1 MKFSH
6 KLSDAVHLLAYIEIF
21 PDDDLSSRAI
31 ARSIVT
37 NPSMVRSLMM
47 DLRKAGLL
55 KTKQGSA
62 EPELAKKP
70 EEISLYDIFA
80 AVDMDHHLLH
90 VDEDTEQKCPVGGN
104 IQGPLAKACGSGRG
118 SFCQDAGDQPAGNC
132 RPDKRSR
139 AACLITSAKAGV
151 FLWE

>member
-6 KLSDAVHLLAYIEIF
+6 KLSDAVHLLVYIEIF

-80 AVDMDHHLLH
+80 AVGMDHHLLH
-90 VDEDTEQKCPVGGN
+90 VDENTEQKCPVGGN
-104 IQGPLAKACGSGRG
+104 IQEPLDKAYAEVEEAAFAKMREISLREIV
-118 SFCQDAGDQPAGNC
+118 DQIKEEGQLA
-132 RPDKRSR
+132 
-139 AACLITSAKAGV
+139 
-151 FLWE
+151 

>member
-90 VDEDTEQKCPVGGN
+90 VDEDTEQQCPVGGN
-104 IQGPLAKACGSGRG
+104 IQGPLAKAYAEVEEAAFAKMREISL
-118 SFCQDAGDQPAGNC
+118 QEIVDQIKEAGQLA
-132 RPDKRSR
+132 
-139 AACLITSAKAGV
+139 
-151 FLWE
+151 

>member
-6 KLSDAVHLLAYIEIF
+6 KLSDAVHLLVYIEIF

-80 AVDMDHHLLH
+80 AVGIDHHLLH

-104 IQGPLAKACGSGRG
+104 IQGPLAKAYAEVEETAFVKMREISLREIV
-118 SFCQDAGDQPAGNC
+118 DQIKEEGQLA
-132 RPDKRSR
+132 
-139 AACLITSAKAGV
+139 
-151 FLWE
+151 

>member
-55 KTKQGSA
+55 KTRQGSA
-62 EPELAKKP
+62 EPELAKRP

-90 VDEDTEQKCPVGGN
+90 VDGDTEQKCPVGGN
-104 IQGPLAKACGSGRG
+104 IQGPLAKAY
-118 SFCQDAGDQPAGNC
+118 AEVEE
-132 RPDKRSR
+132 
-139 AACLITSAKAGV
+139 AAFAKMREISLQEIVKQIKEEGQLA
-151 FLWE
+151 

>member
-6 KLSDAVHLLAYIEIF
+6 KLSDAVHLLVYIEIF

-31 ARSIVT
+31 ARSIVI

-80 AVDMDHHLLH
+80 AVGMDHHLLH

-104 IQGPLAKACGSGRG
+104 IQGPLAKAYAEVEEAAFAKMREISLREIV
-118 SFCQDAGDQPAGNC
+118 DQIKEEGQLA
-132 RPDKRSR
+132 
-139 AACLITSAKAGV
+139 
-151 FLWE
+151 

>member
-62 EPELAKKP
+62 EPELAKQP

-104 IQGPLAKACGSGRG
+104 IQGPLAKAYAEVEEAAFAKMREISL
-118 SFCQDAGDQPAGNC
+118 QEIVDQIKEEGQLA
-132 RPDKRSR
+132 
-139 AACLITSAKAGV
+139 
-151 FLWE
+151 

>member
-6 KLSDAVHLLAYIEIF
+6 KLRDAVHLLAYIEIF

-47 DLRKAGLL
+47 DLRKAGFL

-80 AVDMDHHLLH
+80 VVGMEHHLLH

-104 IQGPLAKACGSGRG
+104 IQGPLAKAYAEVEEAAFAKMREISLREIV
-118 SFCQDAGDQPAGNC
+118 DQIKEEGQLA
-132 RPDKRSR
+132 
-139 AACLITSAKAGV
+139 
-151 FLWE
+151 

>member
-47 DLRKAGLL
+47 DLRKAGFL

-70 EEISLYDIFA
+70 EEISLYDVFA
-80 AVDMDHHLLH
+80 AVGMEHHLLH

-104 IQGPLAKACGSGRG
+104 IQGPLAKACAEVEEAAFAKMREISLREIV
-118 SFCQDAGDQPAGNC
+118 DQIKEEGQLA
-132 RPDKRSR
+132 
-139 AACLITSAKAGV
+139 
-151 FLWE
+151 

>member
-104 IQGPLAKACGSGRG
+104 IQGPLAKAYAEVEEAAFAKMQEISL
-118 SFCQDAGDQPAGNC
+118 QEIVDQIKEEGQLA
-132 RPDKRSR
+132 
-139 AACLITSAKAGV
+139 
-151 FLWE
+151 

>member
-6 KLSDAVHLLAYIEIF
+6 KLSDAVHLLVYIEIF

-80 AVDMDHHLLH
+80 AVGMDHHLLH

-104 IQGPLAKACGSGRG
+104 IQGPLAKAYAEVEEAAFAKMREISL
-118 SFCQDAGDQPAGNC
+118 QEIVDQIKEEGQLA
-132 RPDKRSR
+132 
-139 AACLITSAKAGV
+139 
-151 FLWE
+151 

>member
-1 MKFSH
+1 MKYAISAATGNFGQTAV
-6 KLSDAVHLLAYIEIF
+6 KNLVDA
-21 PDDDLSSRAI
+21 DLSSRAI

-80 AVDMDHHLLH
+80 AVGMDHHLLH

-104 IQGPLAKACGSGRG
+104 IQGPLAKAYAEVEEAAFAKMREISLREIV
-118 SFCQDAGDQPAGNC
+118 DQIKEDGQLA
-132 RPDKRSR
+132 
-139 AACLITSAKAGV
+139 
-151 FLWE
+151 

>member
-1 MKFSH
+1 MYGE
-6 KLSDAVHLLAYIEIF
+6 AVAVRGRRHPAAVGHSVRADYRATWYLRV
-21 PDDDLSSRAI
+21 DLSA
-31 ARSIVT
+31 
-37 NPSMVRSLMM
+37 MM

-62 EPELAKKP
+62 EPELAKQP

-104 IQGPLAKACGSGRG
+104 IHTSLAKAYAEVEEAAFAKMREISL
-118 SFCQDAGDQPAGNC
+118 QEIVDQIKEEGQLA
-132 RPDKRSR
+132 
-139 AACLITSAKAGV
+139 
-151 FLWE
+151 

>member
-62 EPELAKKP
+62 EPELAKQP

-104 IQGPLAKACGSGRG
+104 IQVPLAKAYAEVEEAAFAKMREISL
-118 SFCQDAGDQPAGNC
+118 QEIVDQIKEEGQLA
-132 RPDKRSR
+132 
-139 AACLITSAKAGV
+139 
-151 FLWE
+151 

>member
-6 KLSDAVHLLAYIEIF
+6 KLSDAVHLLVYIEIF

-70 EEISLYDIFA
+70 DEISLYDIFA
-80 AVDMDHHLLH
+80 AVGMDHHLLH

-104 IQGPLAKACGSGRG
+104 IQGPLAKAYAEVEEAAFAKMRESSLREIV
-118 SFCQDAGDQPAGNC
+118 DQIKEEGQLA
-132 RPDKRSR
+132 
-139 AACLITSAKAGV
+139 
-151 FLWE
+151 

>member
-37 NPSMVRSLMM
+37 NPSMVRSLMI

-55 KTKQGSA
+55 KTKQGNA
-62 EPELAKKP
+62 EPELAKKL

-80 AVDMDHHLLH
+80 AVGMEHHLLH
-90 VDEDTEQKCPVGGN
+90 VDEDTEQKCLVGGN
-104 IQGPLAKACGSGRG
+104 IQGPLAKAYAEVEEAAFAKMREISLRKIV
-118 SFCQDAGDQPAGNC
+118 DQIKEEGQLA
-132 RPDKRSR
+132 
-139 AACLITSAKAGV
+139 
-151 FLWE
+151 

>member
-55 KTKQGSA
+55 KTKQGNA

-80 AVDMDHHLLH
+80 AVGMDHHLLH

-104 IQGPLAKACGSGRG
+104 IQGPLAKAYAEVEEAAFAKMREISLREIV
-118 SFCQDAGDQPAGNC
+118 DQIKEDGQLA
-132 RPDKRSR
+132 
-139 AACLITSAKAGV
+139 
-151 FLWE
+151 

>member
-104 IQGPLAKACGSGRG
+104 IQTPLAKAYAEVEEAAFAKMREISL
-118 SFCQDAGDQPAGNC
+118 QEIVDQIKEEGQLA
-132 RPDKRSR
+132 
-139 AACLITSAKAGV
+139 
-151 FLWE
+151 

>member
-6 KLSDAVHLLAYIEIF
+6 KLSDAVHLLVYIEIF

-90 VDEDTEQKCPVGGN
+90 VDEDTAQKCPVGGN
-104 IQGPLAKACGSGRG
+104 IQTPLAEAYAEVEEAAFAKMREISL
-118 SFCQDAGDQPAGNC
+118 QEIVDQIKEEGQLA
-132 RPDKRSR
+132 
-139 AACLITSAKAGV
+139 
-151 FLWE
+151 

>member
-55 KTKQGSA
+55 KTKQGNA

-80 AVDMDHHLLH
+80 AVGMEHHLLH

-104 IQGPLAKACGSGRG
+104 IQGPLAKAYAEVEEAAFAKMREISLREIV
-118 SFCQDAGDQPAGNC
+118 DQIKEEGQLA
-132 RPDKRSR
+132 
-139 AACLITSAKAGV
+139 
-151 FLWE
+151 

>member
-47 DLRKAGLL
+47 DLRKAGFL
-55 KTKQGSA
+55 KTKQGGA

-80 AVDMDHHLLH
+80 AVGMEHHLLH

-104 IQGPLAKACGSGRG
+104 IQGPLAKAYAEVEEAAFAKMREISLREIV
-118 SFCQDAGDQPAGNC
+118 DQIKEGQLA
-132 RPDKRSR
+132 
-139 AACLITSAKAGV
+139 
-151 FLWE
+151 

>member
-47 DLRKAGLL
+47 DLRKAELL

-62 EPELAKKP
+62 EPELAKQP

-104 IQGPLAKACGSGRG
+104 IQTPLVKAYAEVEEAAFAKMREISL
-118 SFCQDAGDQPAGNC
+118 QEIVDQIKEEGQLA
-132 RPDKRSR
+132 
-139 AACLITSAKAGV
+139 
-151 FLWE
+151 

>member
-6 KLSDAVHLLAYIEIF
+6 KLSDAVHLLVYIEIF

-62 EPELAKKP
+62 EPELAKAYAEVEEAAFAKMR
-70 EEISLYDIFA
+70 EISLREI
-80 AVDMDHHLLH
+80 VDQIK
-90 VDEDTEQKCPVGGN
+90 EEGQ
-104 IQGPLAKACGSGRG
+104 LA
-118 SFCQDAGDQPAGNC
+118 
-132 RPDKRSR
+132 
-139 AACLITSAKAGV
+139 
-151 FLWE
+151 

>member
-6 KLSDAVHLLAYIEIF
+6 KLSDAVHLLVYIEIF

-31 ARSIVT
+31 ARSILT

-55 KTKQGSA
+55 NTKQGSA

-80 AVDMDHHLLH
+80 AVGMDHHLLH

-104 IQGPLAKACGSGRG
+104 IQGPLAKAYAEVEEAAFAKMREISLREIV
-118 SFCQDAGDQPAGNC
+118 DQIKEEGQLA
-132 RPDKRSR
+132 
-139 AACLITSAKAGV
+139 
-151 FLWE
+151 

>member
-47 DLRKAGLL
+47 DLRKAGFL

-62 EPELAKKP
+62 EPELAKKS

-80 AVDMDHHLLH
+80 AVGMEHHLLH

-104 IQGPLAKACGSGRG
+104 IQGPLAKAYAEVEEAAFAKMREISLREIV
-118 SFCQDAGDQPAGNC
+118 DQIKEEGQLA
-132 RPDKRSR
+132 
-139 AACLITSAKAGV
+139 
-151 FLWE
+151 

>member
-6 KLSDAVHLLAYIEIF
+6 KLSDAVHLLVYIEIF

-62 EPELAKKP
+62 EPELAKQP

-104 IQGPLAKACGSGRG
+104 IQGPLAKAY
-118 SFCQDAGDQPAGNC
+118 AEVEE
-132 RPDKRSR
+132 
-139 AACLITSAKAGV
+139 AAFAKMREISLQEIVKQIKEEGQLA
-151 FLWE
+151 

>member
-62 EPELAKKP
+62 EPELAKQP

-104 IQGPLAKACGSGRG
+104 IQTPLVKAYAEVEEAAFAKMREISL
-118 SFCQDAGDQPAGNC
+118 QEIVDQIKEAGQLA
-132 RPDKRSR
+132 
-139 AACLITSAKAGV
+139 
-151 FLWE
+151 

>member
-21 PDDDLSSRAI
+21 SDDDLSSRAI

-47 DLRKAGLL
+47 DLRKAGFL

-62 EPELAKKP
+62 EPELVKKP

-80 AVDMDHHLLH
+80 AVGMEHHLLH

-104 IQGPLAKACGSGRG
+104 IQGPLAKAYAEVEEAAFAKMREISLREIV
-118 SFCQDAGDQPAGNC
+118 DQIKEEGQLA
-132 RPDKRSR
+132 
-139 AACLITSAKAGV
+139 
-151 FLWE
+151 

>member
-62 EPELAKKP
+62 EPELAKQP

-90 VDEDTEQKCPVGGN
+90 VDEDTEHKCPVGGN
-104 IQGPLAKACGSGRG
+104 IQGPLAKAYAEVEEAAFAKMREISL
-118 SFCQDAGDQPAGNC
+118 QEIVDQIKEKGQLA
-132 RPDKRSR
+132 
-139 AACLITSAKAGV
+139 
-151 FLWE
+151 

>member
-6 KLSDAVHLLAYIEIF
+6 KLSDAVHLLVYIEIF

-55 KTKQGSA
+55 KTKRGSA

-80 AVDMDHHLLH
+80 AVGMDHHLLH

-104 IQGPLAKACGSGRG
+104 IQGPLAKAYAEVEEAAFAKMREISLREIV
-118 SFCQDAGDQPAGNC
+118 DQIKEDGQLA
-132 RPDKRSR
+132 
-139 AACLITSAKAGV
+139 
-151 FLWE
+151 

>member
-6 KLSDAVHLLAYIEIF
+6 KLSDAVHLLVYIEIF

-80 AVDMDHHLLH
+80 AVGMDHHLLH

-104 IQGPLAKACGSGRG
+104 IQGPLAKAYAEVEEAAFAKMREISLREIV
-118 SFCQDAGDQPAGNC
+118 DQIKEDGQ
-132 RPDKRSR
+132 
-139 AACLITSAKAGV
+139 LV
-151 FLWE
+151 

>member
-62 EPELAKKP
+62 EPELAKQP

-104 IQGPLAKACGSGRG
+104 IQTPLVKAYAEVEEAAFAKMREISL
-118 SFCQDAGDQPAGNC
+118 QEIVDQIKEEGQLA
-132 RPDKRSR
+132 
-139 AACLITSAKAGV
+139 
-151 FLWE
+151 

>member
-6 KLSDAVHLLAYIEIF
+6 KLSDAVHLLVYIEIF

-80 AVDMDHHLLH
+80 AVGMDHHLLH

-104 IQGPLAKACGSGRG
+104 IQGPLAKAYAEVEEAAFVKMREISLREIV
-118 SFCQDAGDQPAGNC
+118 DQIKEEGQLA
-132 RPDKRSR
+132 
-139 AACLITSAKAGV
+139 
-151 FLWE
+151 

>member
-55 KTKQGSA
+55 KTKQGNA

-80 AVDMDHHLLH
+80 AVGMDHHLLH

-104 IQGPLAKACGSGRG
+104 IQGPLAKAYAEVEETAFAKMREISLREIV
-118 SFCQDAGDQPAGNC
+118 DQIKEEGQLA
-132 RPDKRSR
+132 
-139 AACLITSAKAGV
+139 
-151 FLWE
+151 

>member
-6 KLSDAVHLLAYIEIF
+6 KLSDAVHLLVYIEIF

-80 AVDMDHHLLH
+80 AVGMDHHLLH

-104 IQGPLAKACGSGRG
+104 IQGPLAKAYAEVEEAAFVKMREISLREIV
-118 SFCQDAGDQPAGNC
+118 DQIKEEGELA
-132 RPDKRSR
+132 
-139 AACLITSAKAGV
+139 
-151 FLWE
+151 

>member
-47 DLRKAGLL
+47 DLRKAGFL

-80 AVDMDHHLLH
+80 AVGMEHHLLH

-104 IQGPLAKACGSGRG
+104 IHGPLAKAYAEVEEAAFAKMREISLREILQNHQ
-118 SFCQDAGDQPAGNC
+118 SDAV
-132 RPDKRSR
+132 S
-139 AACLITSAKAGV
+139 
-151 FLWE
+151 